1 MSAMQTRQPASENTL
16 AWPNPAPE
24 APPVINATLPAK
36 SFIIPPAT
44 KESVFLVT
52 LFFFLRGRRAGPP
65 GRLDPRQV
73 FPGSAPSG
81 FRCPGVGVSPLR
93 HTLAHFFHALCHH
106 FFLALHALRGAIV
119 DQSLETH
126 PQHSF

>member
-1 MSAMQTRQPASENTL
+1 MSAMQTRHPASENTL

-24 APPVINATLPAK
+24 APPVINATLPVK

-52 LFFFLRGRRAGPP
+52 LFFFLRRRCAGLP

-73 FPGSAPSG
+73 FPGGAPPG
-81 FRCPGVGVSPLR
+81 FRCPGVRVRPLR
-93 HTLAHFFHALCHH
+93 HALAHFFHPLGHH
-106 FFLALHALRGAIV
+106 SLLTLHAFRSRIV
-119 DQSLETH
+119 DQALES
-126 PQHSF
+126 PPEHSF